1 MQLALGLIETK
12 GLIGAIEAADAML
25 KAANVKLISKEKIT
39 AALVTIKIVGEVAAM
54 RSAIDA
60 GAAAAQRVGQ
70 LVSTHIIPRPD
81 DQLEPFIYDL
91 FPDEIQKKSKPKKEK
106 KSSIDH
112 PSLFSQDEHIVMD
125 ANQVTDEEE
134 LLNSDEEEISDT
146 EIDILESDSNKGSSK
161 IEVSEVIDEQSDSEL
176 DGVDLL
182 KTESVEDFHKEN
194 EEENFSS
201 ETNSSEEVNLS
212 SMSEPIEDNE
222 NLDYDES
229 LPEYEE
235 ELDDE
240 LPEEIDG
247 ELGENDFEEIE
258 SKLDG
263 ESVDNEISDDII
275 TEPYDTEQEEA
286 LENDNEDLSSK
297 ESEQGGAIIEVSET
311 IPEEEV
317 LIKLNVHD
325 LRKLARSL
333 SDFPIK
339 GREIS
344 KANRNILIDYFNQLR
359 K

>member
-12 GLIGAIEAADAML
+12 GLVGAIEAADAML

-39 AALVTIKIVGEVAAM
+39 AALVTIKIVGEVAAV

-91 FPDEIQKKSKPKKEK
+91 FPDEIQKKSKPRKEK

-112 PSLFSQDEHIVMD
+112 PSLFSQDEQIVMD
-125 ANQVTDEEE
+125 ANQITDDEE

-161 IEVSEVIDEQSDSEL
+161 IEVSEVIDEQSDSEF

-182 KTESVEDFHKEN
+182 KTESEEDFHKEN

-201 ETNSSEEVNLS
+201 ETNVSEDIKLS
-212 SMSEPIEDNE
+212 SMSEPLEDNE

-235 ELDDE
+235 ELDDD
-240 LPEEIDG
+240 LPEEIDV

-258 SKLDG
+258 SELDD
-263 ESVDNEISDDII
+263 ESADNEISDDII
-275 TEPYDTEQEEA
+275 TEPYDAEQEEP

-297 ESEQGGAIIEVSET
+297 ESEQGGANIEVSQA